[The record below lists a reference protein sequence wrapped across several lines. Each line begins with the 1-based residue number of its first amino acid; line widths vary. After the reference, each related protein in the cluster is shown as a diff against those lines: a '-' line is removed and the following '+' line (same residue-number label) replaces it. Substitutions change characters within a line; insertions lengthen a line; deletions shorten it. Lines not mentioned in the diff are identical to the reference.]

1 MSQDIEFDPADSF
14 TAGAVGQ
21 PGRRVFMLQ
30 AGQGTRLY
38 SWVLEKEQVVAMARA
53 SYELLSQIGEH
64 EMTKELLGKGPLGAS
79 TPEFDQAMALKPD
92 QPAFRIDGDTITMRY
107 DDARNMIELTF
118 RELTET
124 EPEPELPASV
134 SLWITPRQLAAFG
147 IQGMKVVAQGRPTC
161 PLCGHPMEPDG
172 HVCPASNG
180 HNPRAR

>member
-1 MSQDIEFDPADSF
+1 MSQDVDIDPADSL

-30 AGQGTRLY
+30 ATQGTETY
-38 SWVLEKEQVVAMARA
+38 SWVLEKEQVTALARA

-79 TPEFDQAMALKPD
+79 SPEFDQAMALRPD
-92 QPAFRIDGDTITMRY
+92 QPAFRIDAGTITMRY
-107 DDARNMIELTF
+107 DDSRNVIELSF
-118 RELTET
+118 SELTESEMDLGAT
-124 EPEPELPASV
+124 V
-134 SLWITPRQLAAFG
+134 RVVVTPRQLAAFG

-172 HVCPASNG
+172 HICPATNG

>member
-1 MSQDIEFDPADSF
+1 MSQDVELDSVDSF

-30 AGQGTRLY
+30 ATQGAELH

-79 TPEFDQAMALKPD
+79 TPEFDAAMALKPD
-92 QPAFRIDGDTITMRY
+92 QPSFRLDADTITMRY
-107 DDARNMIELTF
+107 EDDRKVIEISFSELTDIEL
-118 RELTET
+118 EI
-124 EPEPELPASV
+124 PASV
-134 SLWITPRQLAAFG
+134 KIVVTTRQLAAFG

-161 PLCGHPMEPDG
+161 PLCGHPMDPEG
-172 HVCPASNG
+172 HVCPATNG

>member
-1 MSQDIEFDPADSF
+1 VSQDVELDPVDSL

-30 AGQGTRLY
+30 ATRGSDTY
-38 SWVLEKEQVVAMARA
+38 SWVLEKEQVTALARA

-64 EMTKELLGKGPLGAS
+64 EMTKELLGKGPLGAAS
-79 TPEFDQAMALKPD
+79 PAFDAAMALRPD
-92 QPAFRIDGDTITMRY
+92 QPAFRIDAATITLRY
-107 DDARNMIELTF
+107 EDGRNVVELSF
-118 RELTET
+118 SELTESEMDLAAT
-124 EPEPELPASV
+124 V
-134 SLWITPRQLAAFG
+134 RVVVTPRQLAAFG

-172 HVCPASNG
+172 HICPATNG

>member
-1 MSQDIEFDPADSF
+1 MSQDFDFDPAETF
-14 TAGAVGQ
+14 TTGAVGQ

-30 AGQGTRLY
+30 AGRGGEVA

-79 TPEFDQAMALKPD
+79 TPQFEAAMALKAD
-92 QPAFRIDGDTITMRY
+92 QPAFRVDGDTITMRY
-107 DDARNMIELTF
+107 DDERNVIEISF
-118 RELTET
+118 SELTEV
-124 EPEPELPASV
+124 ELNMPAAV
-134 SLWITPRQLAAFG
+134 RIVVTPRQLAAFG
-147 IQGMKVVAQGRPTC
+147 VQGMKVVGQGRPTC

-172 HVCPASNG
+172 HICPATNG

>member
-1 MSQDIEFDPADSF
+1 MDPADSL

-30 AGQGTRLY
+30 ATQGSDTY
-38 SWVLEKEQVVAMARA
+38 SWVLEKEQVTALARA

-64 EMTKELLGKGPLGAS
+64 EMTKELLGKGPLGAAS
-79 TPEFDQAMALKPD
+79 PAFDAAMALRPD
-92 QPAFRIDGDTITMRY
+92 QPAFRIDAATITLRY
-107 DDARNMIELTF
+107 EDGRNVVELSF
-118 RELTET
+118 SELTESEMDLAAT
-124 EPEPELPASV
+124 V
-134 SLWITPRQLAAFG
+134 RVVVTPRQLAAFG

-172 HVCPASNG
+172 HICPATNG

>member
-1 MSQDIEFDPADSF
+1 MSQDVELDPADSL

-30 AGQGTRLY
+30 AARGGQIY

-79 TPEFDQAMALKPD
+79 TPEFDAAMALKPD
-92 QPAFRIDGDTITMRY
+92 QPAFRIDANTITMRY
-107 DDARNMIELTF
+107 EDDRHLIEIAFSELTDI
-118 RELTET
+118 EIEM
-124 EPEPELPASV
+124 PASV
-134 SLWITPRQLAAFG
+134 RIVVNPRQLAAFG

-161 PLCGHPMEPDG
+161 PLCGHPMDPEG
-172 HVCPASNG
+172 HVCPATNG
-180 HNPRAR
+180 HNPRVR

>member
-14 TAGAVGQ
+14 TTGAVGE

-30 AGQGTRLY
+30 ATRGTQLY

-92 QPAFRIDGDTITMRY
+92 QPAFRVDGDTITMRY
-107 DDARNMIELTF
+107 EQDRHMIELSFSET
-118 RELTET
+118 TET
-124 EPEPELPASV
+124 ETELPATV
-134 SLWITPRQLAAFG
+134 RIWITPRQLAAFG
-147 IQGMKVVAQGRPTC
+147 VQGMKIVAQGRPTC
-161 PLCGHPMEPDG
+161 PLCGHPMEPEG